1 MHIKFPSCAGW
12 WGGVDCFLLRSR
24 LHQGS
29 VQIYTRHT
37 LALLC
42 REWKTLGPVWR
53 VASAADTGARATV
66 GRTGHLSPQR
76 WPLSDR
82 RVRGRLP
89 PEVVSVLPGRA
100 EWWNDSCAANTLSA
114 LSAPMRWISRQS
126 NGYMCY
132 SYALSR
138 FRMACTSVSSPLSGS
153 DLGAG

>member
-1 MHIKFPSCAGW
+1 MHIKFPSGAG
-12 WGGVDCFLLRSR
+12 GTDCFLLRSR

-29 VQIYTRHT
+29 VQIYTLHT

-42 REWKTLGPVWR
+42 RKWKTLGSVWR
-53 VASAADTGARATV
+53 VASAADAGAGATV
-66 GRTGHLSPQR
+66 GGAGHLSPQR
-76 WPLSDR
+76 WPLSDG

-100 EWWNDSCAANTLSA
+100 EWWSDGCAANTPSA
-114 LSAPMRWISRQS
+114 LRTSWGWISRQS
-126 NGYMCY
+126 NGDVCY